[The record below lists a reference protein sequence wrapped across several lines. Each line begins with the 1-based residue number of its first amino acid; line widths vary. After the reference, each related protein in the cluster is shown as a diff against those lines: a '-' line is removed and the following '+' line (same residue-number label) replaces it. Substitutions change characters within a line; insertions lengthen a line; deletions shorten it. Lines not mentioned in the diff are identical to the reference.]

1 MRPQSRNG
9 NVIAV
14 KDKAEG
20 NATKLVDIENKVKAL
35 IDDKQDEED
44 ESLPE
49 VENPISS
56 EIAKKIEETDDADA
70 SSSFDNA
77 ELTEWSNSI

>member
-1 MRPQSRNG
+1 METF
-9 NVIAV
+9 IAV

-20 NATKLVDIENKVKAL
+20 NAAKLVDVENNNLDKVKAL

-56 EIAKKIEETDDADA
+56 EIAMKIEETDVPMLPLA
-70 SSSFDNA
+70 
-77 ELTEWSNSI
+77 LIMLY

>member
-1 MRPQSRNG
+1 METF
-9 NVIAV
+9 IAV
-14 KDKAEG
+14 KDKAKG
-20 NATKLVDIENKVKAL
+20 NAAKLVDIENNNLDKVKAL

-70 SSSFDNA
+70 SSSFDNT

>member
-1 MRPQSRNG
+1 MFIAVIDKAKG
-9 NVIAV
+9 NVV
-14 KDKAEG
+14 
-20 NATKLVDIENKVKAL
+20 KLVDEENNNLDKVKVL

-70 SSSFDNA
+70 SPSFDNA
-77 ELTEWSNSI
+77 ELAKWSNSI